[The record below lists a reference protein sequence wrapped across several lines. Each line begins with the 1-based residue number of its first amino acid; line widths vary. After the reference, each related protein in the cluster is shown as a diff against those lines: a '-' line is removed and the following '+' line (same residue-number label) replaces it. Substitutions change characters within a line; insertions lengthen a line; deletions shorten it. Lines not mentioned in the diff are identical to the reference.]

1 MTVNENGAHKA
12 APKTLRVRSALL
24 TMLRTEAGV
33 VSGEWLSRQLGVS
46 RVSVW
51 KHIQKLL
58 ESGYRIDST
67 PKGYRLAHSPDIPY
81 PWEFPGREDLIH
93 YFPAV
98 DSTMEIARE
107 MARGGCPPMT
117 TVVAGLQKKG
127 RGRLHRPWVSDT
139 GGLYFTV
146 VTRPEVGPQ
155 QSGRTNLAASV
166 TLARVV
172 ADTCQIAAR
181 VKWPNDILVEGFKL
195 AGLLA
200 EMDAE
205 ADRVAFVN
213 IGIGI
218 NVNNRPPPVE
228 TGAVSLRRLTGA
240 SVSIKALLGEFLER
254 FDDRLKSGL
263 GPELIEEWKALN
275 ATLGRDVRVAT
286 AHQSVEGKAVDV
298 DENGALILEA
308 ADGSRQRIFYGDC
321 FHIGTGKSEDAL
333 FDP

>member
-1 MTVNENGAHKA
+1 MAVNEKMAGAA

-24 TMLRTEAGV
+24 TLLRSEAGV
-33 VSGEWLSRQLGVS
+33 ISGEVLSRQLAVS

-51 KHIQKLL
+51 KHVQKLL

-67 PKGYRLAHSPDIPY
+67 PKGYRLGHSPDTPY
-81 PWEFPGREDLIH
+81 PWEFPGREALIH
-93 YFPAV
+93 YFPEV
-98 DSTMEIARE
+98 DSTMEIARGL
-107 MARGGCPPMT
+107 ARGECPPMT

-127 RGRLHRPWVSDT
+127 RGRLQRPWVSDA

-166 TLARVV
+166 TLASVLS
-172 ADTCQIAAR
+172 DTCGIGAR
-181 VKWPNDILVEGFKL
+181 VKWPNDILVDDHKL

-213 IGIGI
+213 VGIGI
-218 NVNNRPPPVE
+218 NVNNQPPPVE
-228 TGAVSLRRLTGA
+228 TGAVSLRGLTGA
-240 SVSIKALLGEFLER
+240 FVPRKVLLGEFLAR
-254 FDDRLKSGL
+254 FEARLESGL

-275 ATLGRDVRVAT
+275 ATLGRHVRVAT
-286 AHQSVEGKAVDV
+286 TGQHVEGRAVDV
-298 DENGALILEA
+298 DENGALILET
-308 ADGSRQRIFYGDC
+308 ADGSRQRVFYGDC
-321 FHIGTGKSEDAL
+321 FHMGKGADA
-333 FDP
+333 FPHV